1 MNPLM
6 ALFRTLVITGV
17 TALPLSQPPSP
28 PQPPPV
34 TPPSGT
40 IEMTPLSDL
49 TARDDVKPSV
59 IGARTVDPRLY
70 PASFFSKDLQ
80 CTASL
85 IGSRVILTA
94 AHCAATGATLSLKVQ
109 AQKVSAVCTQA
120 PDYHPANNPSPDY
133 ALCLAERDIAETPF
147 FETINVDPSILVVK
161 GVVRLTGFGCTKQG
175 GGGDNTNT
183 VFRVGEASITALPS
197 DGNNFLV
204 TKGKAALCFG
214 DSGGASY
221 ITRGIDDDAP
231 RIQVSV
237 NAIGNMKDQSAL
249 ASLSTPAAKQFINDW
264 STKHGVTICGVHSGA
279 TKCRP
284 F

>member
-1 MNPLM
+1 MNPM
-6 ALFRTLVITGV
+6 LFLFPTLVIAV
-17 TALPLSQPPSP
+17 MSVLPFSQPPSP
-28 PQPPPV
+28 PPPV
-34 TPPSGT
+34 TPASGT
-40 IEMTPLSDL
+40 IEMTQLSQL
-49 TARDDVKPSV
+49 TLRDDVQTSV
-59 IGARTVDPRLY
+59 IGARIVDPRLY

-85 IGSRVILTA
+85 VGSRAILTA
-94 AHCAATGATLSLKVQ
+94 AHCVATGATLVMKVQ
-109 AQKVSAVCTQA
+109 TQKVPAVCTQA
-120 PDYHPANNPSPDY
+120 PGYHPTDNPSPDY
-133 ALCLAERDIAETPF
+133 ALCLAESEITGTPF
-147 FETINVDPSILVVK
+147 FETINVDPTILVVK
-161 GVVRLTGFGCTKQG
+161 GVILLTGFGCTKQG

-197 DGNNFLV
+197 DTNNFLV

-221 ITRGIDDDAP
+221 ITRGTDDDAP
-231 RIQVSV
+231 RSQVSV
-237 NAIGNMKDQSAL
+237 NALGNIKDQSAL

-264 STKHGVTICGVHSGA
+264 STKHGVTICGVHGGA